1 MPPVAQAAMAQHES
15 FLQHAKSAASRHGY
29 QLDDAQLRAS
39 EELDRLYQEL
49 IREQR
54 RARSLSRFFRREPR
68 LRGIYFWGGVGRGKT
83 FLMDVFYESVPFASK
98 QRLHFHRFMQGVHY
112 RLRDLQGQAN
122 PLRIVGHELAEQGR
136 LLCLDEFHVTD
147 IGDAMIMRLLLES
160 LFERGVVLVTT
171 ANWHPESLY
180 EHGLQRAQFL
190 PAIDLI
196 LQQMSIVNIDSG
208 TDYRLASLE
217 KAGVFHS
224 TVDTRAE
231 EAMLETFCDVCGEP
245 GEFDIAIDIEGRE
258 IQTRRLSQ
266 GAVWFDFEEIC
277 DGPRGKND
285 YIEIAKRFHTVL
297 ISNVPP
303 FMRNNDNAR
312 RRFTW
317 LVDEFYDRRVKLV
330 ISAQGNWDAI
340 FSAALGGTET
350 DRTHSRLIE
359 MQTRSYLGEAHL
371 P

>member
-1 MPPVAQAAMAQHES
+1 MAQQDS
-15 FLQHAKSAASRHGY
+15 FLEHANAAAQRHNY

-39 EELDRLYQEL
+39 GELGRLYQEL
-49 IREQR
+49 IQVQR
-54 RARSLSRFFRREPR
+54 RANSFRRFLGRGPR

-83 FLMDVFYESVPFASK
+83 FLMDTFYESVPFQSK
-98 QRLHFHRFMQGVHY
+98 QRLHFHRFMQRVHH
-112 RLRDLQGQAN
+112 RLRDLQGQAS
-122 PLRIVGHELAEQGR
+122 PLRFVGHELAEQGK

-196 LQQMSIVNIDSG
+196 MRHMSIVNIDSG

-217 KAGVFHS
+217 KAGVFHP
-224 TVDTRAE
+224 TTDTLAE
-231 EAMLETFCDVCGEP
+231 EAMLKTFCDVSGET
-245 GEFDIAIDIEGRE
+245 GQSAYAIEVEGRE
-258 IQTRRLSQ
+258 IGTRRLSQ
-266 GAVWFDFEEIC
+266 GVVWFDFADIC
-277 DGPRGKND
+277 GGPRGKND
-285 YIEIAKRFHTVL
+285 YIEIAKRYHTVL
-297 ISNVPP
+297 ISSVPS
-303 FMRNNDNAR
+303 FNRNNDNER

-330 ISAQGNWDAI
+330 ISAQGDWEAI
-340 FSAALGGTET
+340 FSQALGETET

-359 MQTRSYLGEAHL
+359 MQTRSYLCEPHL

>member
-1 MPPVAQAAMAQHES
+1 MSFAAYRSEAQQDS
-15 FLQHAKSAASRHGY
+15 FLDHAQRAAQRHNY

-39 EELDRLYQEL
+39 KELDRLYQQL
-49 IREQR
+49 IEAQR
-54 RARSLSRFFRREPR
+54 GAGLLRRLFRREPQ

-83 FLMDVFYESVPFASK
+83 FLMDVFYESVPFQSK

-112 RLRDLQGQAN
+112 RLRDLQGQAS
-122 PLRIVGHELAEQGR
+122 PLRVVGHELAEQST

-196 LQQMSIVNIDSG
+196 MQHMSVVNIDSG

-217 KAGVFHS
+217 KAGVFHP
-224 TVDTRAE
+224 TTDTRAE
-231 EAMLETFCDVCGEP
+231 EAMLKTFCDVSGEP
-245 GEFDIAIDIEGRE
+245 GGSAYAIEIEGRE
-258 IQTRRLSQ
+258 IGTRRLSQ
-266 GAVWFDFEEIC
+266 GVVWFDFLDIC
-277 DGPRGKND
+277 GGPRGKND
-285 YIEIAKRFHTVL
+285 YIEVSKRYHTVL

-303 FMRNNDNAR
+303 FTRINDNER

-330 ISAQGNWDAI
+330 ISAQGDWDAI
-340 FSAALGGTET
+340 FAEALGGTET

-359 MQTRSYLGEAHL
+359 MQTRSYLCEPHL

>member
-1 MPPVAQAAMAQHES
+1 MALATRNRKARHDS
-15 FLQHAKSAASRHGY
+15 FLQHANSAAQRHGY

-39 EELDRLYQEL
+39 VELDRLYQEL

-54 RARSLSRFFRREPR
+54 RARSLKRFFQRERR

-83 FLMDVFYESVPFASK
+83 FLMDVFYESVPFQSK

-122 PLRIVGHELAEQGR
+122 PLRVVGQELAEQGK

-160 LFERGVVLVTT
+160 LFERGAVLVTT

-180 EHGLQRAQFL
+180 ENGLQRAQFL

-196 LQQMSIVNIDSG
+196 MQQMSIVNIDSG

-217 KAGVFHS
+217 KAGVFHA
-224 TVDTRAE
+224 TADRRAE
-231 EAMLETFCDVCGEP
+231 DAMLKTFCDVSGES
-245 GEFDIAIDIEGRE
+245 GEAASAIEIEDRNIAA
-258 IQTRRLSQ
+258 RRLSQ
-266 GAVWFDFEEIC
+266 GVVWFDFDDIC

-285 YIEIAKRFHTVL
+285 YIEIAKGFHTVL
-297 ISNVPP
+297 ISCVPP
-303 FMRNNDNAR
+303 FTPNNDNAR

-330 ISAQGNWDAI
+330 ISAQGDWDVI

-350 DRTHSRLIE
+350 ERTHSRLIE